1 MLLPSSSPPC
11 FRAPQA
17 AQALAPTRALQP
29 STLLPPPAVPPPPQ
43 PIPAYAC
50 LRPAPAAAAR
60 CQRAAAPPLR
70 ERADAGGRG
79 PGGARAG
86 ACRVRRRWGCRRRE
100 KEGLSWE
107 RQWDNLKRQCP
118 FWNQRKS
125 LLWCKNRE
133 DILATINW
141 HTKGNYS
148 FLLY

>member
-29 STLLPPPAVPPPPQ
+29 SPLFPPPAVPAPPQ

-50 LRPAPAAAAR
+50 LRPAPTAAAR

-86 ACRVRRRWGCRRRE
+86 ARWV
-100 KEGLSWE
+100 
-107 RQWDNLKRQCP
+107 
-118 FWNQRKS
+118 
-125 LLWCKNRE
+125 
-133 DILATINW
+133 
-141 HTKGNYS
+141 
-148 FLLY
+148 